1 MIIVYENIPDDHR
14 ECRVAEFIWQAN
26 ECDFFIKIPEASY
39 RTIGRTEKKRFYY
52 FNYQFRCGL
61 TNSAGTFCSVN
72 INFIKITLLCDHFR
86 CCYFCLFFL
95 LHYGEK
101 RVFCLPHSCAL
112 PSPKANRNQIESLGN
127 RKMFFFVGRLFF
139 FIKTPNGARQ
149 TCQTF
154 IDTPHSSICAL
165 CGPFDKHLLGNPIT
179 EFTFTVVTVSI

>member
-1 MIIVYENIPDDHR
+1 MFTKTFPTTIEN
-14 ECRVAEFIWQAN
+14 VALPNLSGRPTNATFSLKFQ
-26 ECDFFIKIPEASY
+26 
-39 RTIGRTEKKRFYY
+39 RHRTERLDGRGKKRFYY

-61 TNSAGTFCSVN
+61 TNSAGTFCPVN

-86 CCYFCLFFL
+86 RCCYFCLFFL
-95 LHYGEK
+95 LHCGEK

>member
-1 MIIVYENIPDDHR
+1 MIIVYENIPGEHR

-26 ECDFFIKIPEASY
+26 ECDFFIKIPEASS
-39 RTIGRTEKKRFYY
+39 RTGKKRFYY

-61 TNSAGTFCSVN
+61 TNSAGTYCSVN
-72 INFIKITLLCDHFR
+72 INFIKITLLLL
-86 CCYFCLFFL
+86 LFLFVFSSL
-95 LHYGEK
+95 RVK

-127 RKMFFFVGRLFF
+127 RKMFFFSFFCRLFF

-165 CGPFDKHLLGNPIT
+165 CGPVDKHLLGNPIT